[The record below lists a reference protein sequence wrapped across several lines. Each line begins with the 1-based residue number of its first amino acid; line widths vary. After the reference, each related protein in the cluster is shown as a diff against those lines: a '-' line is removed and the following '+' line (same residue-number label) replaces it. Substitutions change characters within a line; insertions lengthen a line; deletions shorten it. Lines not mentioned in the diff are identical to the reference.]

1 MTINE
6 GKKSVKKNGI
16 SIGKFQFPFVKDLEF
31 VLLTFFW
38 ICKPTG
44 WNGTLEIVI
53 VMTTWNLWIMNWC
66 NGNNKNVIVKY
77 FYIES
82 YTLNLHPIFN
92 PEGLHKK

>member
-44 WNGTLEIVI
+44 
-53 VMTTWNLWIMNWC
+53 
-66 NGNNKNVIVKY
+66 
-77 FYIES
+77 
-82 YTLNLHPIFN
+82 
-92 PEGLHKK
+92 